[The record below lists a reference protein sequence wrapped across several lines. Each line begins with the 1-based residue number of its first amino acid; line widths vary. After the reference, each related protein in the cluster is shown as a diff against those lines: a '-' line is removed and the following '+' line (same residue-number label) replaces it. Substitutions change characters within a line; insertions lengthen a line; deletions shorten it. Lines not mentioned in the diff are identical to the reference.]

1 MGEQLRC
8 GVSDAIQIMLWLS
21 REGMISGSILLF
33 VGTVLFLYVGSVTS
47 MFLLFGWVGGIL
59 AIAFLMFVSMQL
71 VTGLFKVIAPFAGLI
86 A

>member
-1 MGEQLRC
+1 
-8 GVSDAIQIMLWLS
+8 
-21 REGMISGSILLF
+21 MISGSILLF
-33 VGTVLFLYVGSVTS
+33 AGTVFFLYVGAVTS

-71 VTGLFKVIAPFAGLI
+71 IAGLLKILSPFLGLI